1 MRKTILFFIF
11 LIVSQLSAQIKFN
24 VDLIIHQAD
33 IYTANDSI
41 KTAEAMAIYRGKIFA
56 VGNNAEIL
64 AKFKAPKV
72 LNFNGHTVV
81 PGYVDVY
88 APVLG
93 FGTPVITRLEAIKNK
108 TALGNTPQWL
118 FGATFISN
126 ENGREKESIE
136 VGKFAD
142 FVVLDRNIDKISV
155 KELSEIR
162 VLETYLNG
170 EKMY

>member
-11 LIVSQLSAQIKFN
+11 LIASQLSAQIKFN

-56 VGNNAEIL
+56 VGNNVEIL

-72 LNFNGHTVV
+72 LNLEGYTVV
-81 PGYVDVY
+81 PGYIDVY

-93 FGTPVITRLEAIKNK
+93 FGTPVSNRFEAIKNR
-108 TALGNTPQWL
+108 AEPENISQWL
-118 FGATFISN
+118 FGATINSN

-162 VLETYLNG
+162 VVETYLNG

>member
-64 AKFKAPKV
+64 AKFKAPKI
-72 LNFNGHTVV
+72 LNLNGQTIV
-81 PGYVDVY
+81 PGYINVY
-88 APVLG
+88 SSFLG
-93 FGTPVITRLEAIKNK
+93 FENPESNMEAIKNRV
-108 TALGNTPQWL
+108 TPRNTSQWL
-118 FGATFISN
+118 SVSKVKLNDSN
-126 ENGREKESIE
+126 KEKERIE
-136 VGKFAD
+136 VGRFAD
-142 FVVLDRNIDKISV
+142 FIVLNRDIDKDTM